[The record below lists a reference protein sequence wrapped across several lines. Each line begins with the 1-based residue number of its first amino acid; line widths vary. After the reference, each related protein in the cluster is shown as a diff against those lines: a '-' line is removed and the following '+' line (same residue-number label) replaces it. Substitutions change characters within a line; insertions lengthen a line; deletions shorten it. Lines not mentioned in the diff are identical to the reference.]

1 MIEVNDMLNKR
12 TLILGLS
19 LALVSLV
26 GLAQGP
32 RGGRGVGG
40 PPEGAGPGGGRGMA
54 ASQIRQLMNPM
65 MARLLEL
72 TDAQKTA
79 IRERMQAAA
88 EEAKPLREQHAE
100 LRKQIQEA
108 VHANAGDATLEQ
120 LAAESGRLAGLMQA
134 TSLKARSHVLNTI
147 LTAEQRTKLEELR
160 QDFRN
165 RPRPGRR
172 GPGAAAPG
180 GNAPSTG
187 STSPQA

>member
-40 PPEGAGPGGGRGMA
+40 PPEGAGPGGGPGMA

-108 VHANAGDATLEQ
+108 IHTNAGDATLEQ

-134 TSLKARSHVLNTI
+134 ISLKARSHVVNTI

-160 QDFRN
+160 QEFRN